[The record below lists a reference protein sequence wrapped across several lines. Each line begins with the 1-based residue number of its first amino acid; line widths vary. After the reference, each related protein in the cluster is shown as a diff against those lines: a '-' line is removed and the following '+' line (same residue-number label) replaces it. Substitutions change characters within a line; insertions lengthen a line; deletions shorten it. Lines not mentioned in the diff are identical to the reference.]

1 MMSGMPLQLPDDR
14 IAITGM
20 GVLSPIGQD
29 VEAFWSGL
37 INGVSGI
44 TTIERFPTHDLRV
57 RRGGEVKQLQGTL
70 GLERPL
76 PACRA
81 SQFLIHAATE
91 ATRMARLPEAVAAGG
106 CVAGGSWSAFGG
118 VGAGGRWHAQ
128 PGDLHA
134 LAGAPYDGPT
144 RQLARWL
151 DATGPGVT

>member
-1 MMSGMPLQLPDDR
+1 MMSGTPRQPPDDR

-20 GVLSPIGQD
+20 GVLSPIGQGI
-29 VEAFWSGL
+29 EAFWSGL

-57 RRGGEVKQLQGTL
+57 RRGGEVKQLRGTL
-70 GLERPL
+70 GFERPL

-106 CVAGGSWSAFGG
+106 RVAVVIGSALGGIAE
-118 VGAGGRWHAQ
+118 AERWHEQ
-128 PGDLHA
+128 PGDQCSLSR
-134 LAGAPYDGPT
+134 PRVPPGP
-144 RQLARWL
+144 RVW
-151 DATGPGVT
+151 G

>member
-1 MMSGMPLQLPDDR
+1 MTSGTPSQPPEDR

-20 GVLSPIGQD
+20 GVVSPIGQG

-44 TTIERFPTHDLRV
+44 TPIERFPTHDLRV
-57 RRGGEVKQLQGTL
+57 RRGGEVKQLLGTV

-91 ATRMARLPEAVAAGG
+91 ATQMARLPEAVAAGG
-106 CVAGGSWSAFGG
+106 RVGVGIGSAVGG
-118 VGAGGRWHAQ
+118 VAEGERW
-128 PGDLHA
+128 PE
-134 LAGAPYDGPT
+134 GP
-144 RQLARWL
+144 RGLRA
-151 DATGPGVT
+151 V

>member
-1 MMSGMPLQLPDDR
+1 MQQGLPTSGAISMTSGIPGWPADDCSTLSDRSALSDR

-20 GVLSPIGQD
+20 GVVSPIGQG

-44 TTIERFPTHDLRV
+44 TPIERFPTHDLRV
-57 RRGGEVKQLQGTL
+57 GRGGEVKQLQDTQ

-81 SQFLIHAATE
+81 SQFLILAATE

-106 CVAGGSWSAFGG
+106 RVGVVIGSALGGIAE
-118 VGAGGRWHAQ
+118 AERWHDQ
-128 PGDLHA
+128 P
-134 LAGAPYDGPT
+134 
-144 RQLARWL
+144 R
-151 DATGPGVT
+151 